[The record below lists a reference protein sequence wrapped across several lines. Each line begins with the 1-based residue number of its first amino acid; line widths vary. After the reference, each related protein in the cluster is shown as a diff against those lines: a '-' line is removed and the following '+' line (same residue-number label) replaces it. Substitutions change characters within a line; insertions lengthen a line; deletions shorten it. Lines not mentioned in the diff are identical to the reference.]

1 MRCLKTT
8 LALLASGA
16 FAGALVSAQPP
27 AQPPAGSGERFDV
40 LIRGGHV
47 LDGTG
52 NPWFTADVGIRGD
65 RIAAIGR
72 LADAQAGRVVDARGK
87 VVVPGFIDLH
97 SHADDNDFH
106 SSAGI
111 PPERHNR
118 GPVGTLR
125 DPGDPRRR
133 AAPNIVTQ
141 GVTTVV
147 VNQDGSAPW
156 PVSAQRAALE
166 QLKIGVNTV
175 LLVGHNAVR
184 EQVMGKDFRRAAR
197 PDEIVRMRALV
208 RQGMQEGAFGLSA
221 ALEYV
226 PAIWATTDEMVALV
240 EEIVP
245 FDGVYIQHERSSGD
259 APMWWKPSQDPAGPP
274 TVLDAVREVIEIG
287 ERTGARVVTTHMK
300 ARGIDFWGTSRAAI
314 ETIERARSRGVQV
327 FGDQYPYNTSGSDGN
342 VVLIPDW
349 AIQFDQWG
357 TVATAAPGA
366 KPDYAAVLRRV
377 LADHSQKEKVR
388 RDVAHEM
395 QFRGGPENVVIFDYP
410 DKKLIGKNLA
420 ELAAARGKSAVDVAI
435 DLQLEGFAD
444 QPGGGRMRGFS
455 FSEGDVEAFAAQPW
469 VATASDGGIALPEDG
484 PDVHPRFYGTF
495 PRKIRR
501 YALDKPVI
509 TVEQAVRSA
518 TSLPAEILGLRDR
531 GLIREGLA
539 ADIAVLDLATLKDRS
554 TYVEPHQYADGVV
567 AVLVGGQFV
576 VDAGLPTWQLP
587 GKVLTPA
594 RRQIGK

>member
-1 MRCLKTT
+1 VTRRVAAV
-8 LALLASGA
+8 LAALASA
-16 FAGALVSAQPP
+16 ALAGAGVLAQAAAQPERAAP
-27 AQPPAGSGERFDV
+27 ERFDV
-40 LIRGGHV
+40 IIRGGHV

-52 NPWFTADVGIRGD
+52 NPWFSADVGIRGD
-65 RIAAIGR
+65 RIAAVGR
-72 LADAQAGRVVDARGK
+72 LTTAQAARVIDARGQ

-111 PPERHNR
+111 PPERHNQ
-118 GPVGTLR
+118 GPLGTLR
-125 DPGDPRRR
+125 DPNARRR
-133 AAPNIVTQ
+133 AAANIVTQ

-166 QLKIGVNTV
+166 RLRIGVNTV

-184 EQVMGKDFRRAAR
+184 EQVMGTDFRRAAR
-197 PDEIVRMRALV
+197 PDELDRMRALV

-226 PAIWATTDEMVALV
+226 PAIWSTTDEMVALV
-240 EEIVP
+240 GEIVP
-245 FDGVYIQHERSSGD
+245 FAGVYIQHERSSGD
-259 APMWWKPSQDPAGPP
+259 APMWWKPSQGPPRPP
-274 TVLDAVREVIEIG
+274 TVLDAIREVIEIG

-300 ARGIDFWGTSRAAI
+300 ARGIDFWGTSRAVI
-314 ETIERARSRGVQV
+314 ETIERARARGVEV

-349 AIQFDQWG
+349 SIQFDQWG
-357 TVATAAPGA
+357 TIATDATGSKHDFAAA
-366 KPDYAAVLRRV
+366 LRRT
-377 LADHSQKEKVR
+377 LKDESQKEKVR
-388 RDVAHEM
+388 RDIAHEI
-395 QFRGGPENVVIFDYP
+395 QFRGGPENVVIFEYP
-410 DKKLIGKNLA
+410 DKALIGKNLA
-420 ELAAARGKSAVDVAI
+420 ELAATRHKTAVEVAI

-455 FSEGDVEAFAAQPW
+455 FSEADVEAFAAQPW
-469 VATASDGGIALPEDG
+469 VATSSDGGIALPEDG

-501 YALDKPVI
+501 YALDKPVMS
-509 TVEQAVRSA
+509 VEHAVRAA
-518 TSLPAEILGLRDR
+518 TSLPAQILGLRDR

-539 ADIAVLDLATLKDRS
+539 ADIAVLDLTRLRDRA
-554 TYVEPHQYADGVV
+554 TYVEPHQYAQGVT

-576 VDAGLPTWQLP
+576 VDAGQPTWQLP
-587 GKVLTPA
+587 GKVLTPDRA
-594 RRQIGK
+594 RSSR